1 MNRLGHGSTSA
12 ITHITPESQPQLQCQ
27 TAHCSLALK
36 HLGSFRNEELH
47 ARKRHLENR
56 EELSI
61 HLARFYPSPILSP
74 NLRAGGNRRL
84 GLTSQLGSLSL
95 EEWIRLQKRLG
106 ESRSGAPT
114 CPSALLEGWHW
125 YGRKFKCGPGTWQR
139 LPWWSLHILISCS
152 QPLAPE
158 DACWFE
164 KRSQV

>member
-74 NLRAGGNRRL
+74 NLWTQSRWKQKVGTNQSARVTFPWGVNKAAEKAWRAEKRGSSLPQSPAR
-84 GLTSQLGSLSL
+84 GLTLIWAEIQV
-95 EEWIRLQKRLG
+95 W
-106 ESRSGAPT
+106 SGAHGRGYHDGLST
-114 CPSALLEGWHW
+114 FWSAVPSL
-125 YGRKFKCGPGTWQR
+125 
-139 LPWWSLHILISCS
+139 
-152 QPLAPE
+152 
-158 DACWFE
+158 
-164 KRSQV
+164 